1 MLSFHTLLCY
11 VACLHICYRKETW
24 TCLLV
29 QATSSSSDDC
39 VNCSN
44 PQHPK
49 QLNTLRLVSIKLNWK
64 FREECFLSVIS
75 VNLFSCQIVT
85 HHKPFL
91 TLSVIAF
98 FFGCF
103 YFYYF
108 IPSLHLMHYLNRIY
122 SADATTFF
130 FWSLHHLKIIN
141 ISCL

>member
-98 FFGCF
+98 FLVV
-103 YFYYF
+103 F
-108 IPSLHLMHYLNRIY
+108 IFTTLFQACIWCIIWIGFTLQMPLH
-122 SADATTFF
+122 FF
-130 FWSLHHLKIIN
+130 FGLFII
-141 ISCL
+141 